1 VDVDLV
7 DVENDVG
14 EEDFVLELGFTVE
27 ITVLEATAD
36 DEDLDVLED
45 EAAPREYSCRRF
57 PAPQ

>member
-1 VDVDLV
+1 MV

-14 EEDFVLELGFTVE
+14 EEDFVLELGFAVE
-27 ITVLEATAD
+27 ITVLEAATD